1 MSKSETVLEL
11 QELLKDMRSITVDLN
26 RSISSL
32 KEILDVEEFIPTS
45 LGEKIRTYLE
55 KINEKQTEFVSK
67 YEALNSREPNTKYVV
82 LENELEEAKKVFEE
96 NDRYVNGIKF
106 FLSLHSDDEKTE
118 NILQNRKNTLNNLN
132 IDAMERDDLQSLGKP
147 YIWLQEAF
155 WEIDA
160 KKKFS
165 LMYRLASCF
174 EEEIAMGIQ
183 FGTLSIKEPND
194 EVLNVEITN
203 NSSEKGA
210 VELDTSESPVD
221 ETEKD
226 ENNYVVK
233 NESKESEMEEPELV
247 DNVAGKEYEGIL
259 VKEKPFILHVQMSSK
274 AETKFGVKEFRNDII
289 KQYPK
294 EKLECM
300 VEALKGCGYS
310 IKSITEKKNGKAESY
325 KLSTEKLYQFG
336 YLKRYVVDKM
346 GEFFTLSPRGKRAFV
361 AKDSLSFINQ
371 NIKEKVSSQD
381 DGEPIE
387 DTANSSIVR
396 LLSFDSS
403 IKQRKLVPDYEFV
416 IRMNVMATDYFVEGY
431 PGKDSD
437 ITNWFAG
444 IVTENV
450 EQLQEFKETVNDKVN
465 PGDVLIVTGNTLE
478 QAETVA
484 NWLLSEFTLEL
495 RNIGYTTLFENSVYD
510 IATKEPILFE
520 TKESIEN
527 DENLTAEPPILKE
540 KKEKQQSEDETVSLE
555 ESENTGENKT
565 IGKNGVA
572 ENESSSEETRLL
584 KEIVIEAEETGGN
597 RSYKAT
603 TKTVNSAVPSIL
615 EEEKKKYISTYQKM
629 IVSGKTYAASAYL
642 KALAKQHP
650 YFEPFYRQLAYAVN
664 DPMERCTYSSDTIF
678 NVFYGDTVPISD
690 YYIVAAALRNY
701 FFDQYSYDYSI

>member
-45 LGEKIRTYLE
+45 FGEKIRTYLE

-346 GEFFTLSPRGKRAFV
+346 GEFFTLSPRGERAFV

-615 EEEKKKYISTYQKM
+615 EEEKKS
-629 IVSGKTYAASAYL
+629 
-642 KALAKQHP
+642 
-650 YFEPFYRQLAYAVN
+650 
-664 DPMERCTYSSDTIF
+664 IF
-678 NVFYGDTVPISD
+678 LHI
-690 YYIVAAALRNY
+690 RK
-701 FFDQYSYDYSI
+701 

>member
-346 GEFFTLSPRGKRAFV
+346 GEFFTLSPRGERAFV

-572 ENESSSEETRLL
+572 ENESSSEE
-584 KEIVIEAEETGGN
+584 G
-597 RSYKAT
+597 S
-603 TKTVNSAVPSIL
+603 
-615 EEEKKKYISTYQKM
+615 
-629 IVSGKTYAASAYL
+629 
-642 KALAKQHP
+642 
-650 YFEPFYRQLAYAVN
+650 F
-664 DPMERCTYSSDTIF
+664 IF
-678 NVFYGDTVPISD
+678 RKHCH
-690 YYIVAAALRNY
+690 RNG
-701 FFDQYSYDYSI
+701 

>member
-1 MSKSETVLEL
+1 MRNLSKSETILEL

-32 KEILDVEEFIPTS
+32 KEILDIEEFIPTS

-55 KINEKQTEFVSK
+55 KINEKQTEFVLK

-132 IDAMERDDLQSLGKP
+132 IDAMESDDLQSLGEP

-183 FGTLSIKEPND
+183 FGTLSIKETND
-194 EVLNVEITN
+194 EVSNVEVTN

-233 NESKESEMEEPELV
+233 NESKESEMEEPEPV
-247 DNVAGKEYEGIL
+247 DYVAGKEYEGIL

-274 AETKFGVKEFRNDII
+274 AETKFGVKEFRNDIT
-289 KQYPK
+289 KQFPK

-310 IKSITEKKNGKAESY
+310 IKSIAEKKNGKAESY

-346 GEFFTLSPRGKRAFV
+346 GEFFTLSPRGERAFV

-371 NIKEKVSSQD
+371 HIKEKVSSQD
-381 DGEPIE
+381 GGEPIE
-387 DTANSSIVR
+387 DTANSAIVR

-431 PGKDSD
+431 PCKDSN
-437 ITNWFAG
+437 ITNWFVG

-478 QAETVA
+478 QAESVA
-484 NWLLSEFTLEL
+484 NWLLSEFNLEL
-495 RNIGYTTLFENSVYD
+495 RNIGYTTLFENYVYD
-510 IATKEPILFE
+510 IATKE
-520 TKESIEN
+520 TIEN
-527 DENLTAEPPILKE
+527 DENLTAEPPDLEE
-540 KKEKQQSEDETVSLE
+540 KKEEQQSEDETVSLE
-555 ESENTGENKT
+555 ESENTDENKT
-565 IGKNGVA
+565 IGKMV
-572 ENESSSEETRLL
+572 LL
-584 KEIVIEAEETGGN
+584 KMNLV
-597 RSYKAT
+597 
-603 TKTVNSAVPSIL
+603 V
-615 EEEKKKYISTYQKM
+615 KKLD
-629 IVSGKTYAASAYL
+629 YL
-642 KALAKQHP
+642 KRL
-650 YFEPFYRQLAYAVN
+650 
-664 DPMERCTYSSDTIF
+664 
-678 NVFYGDTVPISD
+678 
-690 YYIVAAALRNY
+690 
-701 FFDQYSYDYSI
+701 

>member
-1 MSKSETVLEL
+1 MSKSETILEL

-26 RSISSL
+26 RSIFSL

-233 NESKESEMEEPELV
+233 NESKESEMKEPELV

-346 GEFFTLSPRGKRAFV
+346 GEFFTLSPRGERAFV

-584 KEIVIEAEETGGN
+584 KEIVIEAEETGEN

-615 EEEKKKYISTYQKM
+615 EEEKKS
-629 IVSGKTYAASAYL
+629 
-642 KALAKQHP
+642 
-650 YFEPFYRQLAYAVN
+650 
-664 DPMERCTYSSDTIF
+664 IF
-678 NVFYGDTVPISD
+678 LHI
-690 YYIVAAALRNY
+690 RK
-701 FFDQYSYDYSI
+701 

>member
-1 MSKSETVLEL
+1 
-11 QELLKDMRSITVDLN
+11 
-26 RSISSL
+26 
-32 KEILDVEEFIPTS
+32 
-45 LGEKIRTYLE
+45 
-55 KINEKQTEFVSK
+55 
-67 YEALNSREPNTKYVV
+67 
-82 LENELEEAKKVFEE
+82 
-96 NDRYVNGIKF
+96 
-106 FLSLHSDDEKTE
+106 
-118 NILQNRKNTLNNLN
+118 
-132 IDAMERDDLQSLGKP
+132 
-147 YIWLQEAF
+147 
-155 WEIDA
+155 
-160 KKKFS
+160 
-165 LMYRLASCF
+165 
-174 EEEIAMGIQ
+174 
-183 FGTLSIKEPND
+183 
-194 EVLNVEITN
+194 
-203 NSSEKGA
+203 
-210 VELDTSESPVD
+210 
-221 ETEKD
+221 
-226 ENNYVVK
+226 
-233 NESKESEMEEPELV
+233 
-247 DNVAGKEYEGIL
+247 
-259 VKEKPFILHVQMSSK
+259 
-274 AETKFGVKEFRNDII
+274 
-289 KQYPK
+289 
-294 EKLECM
+294 
-300 VEALKGCGYS
+300 
-310 IKSITEKKNGKAESY
+310 
-325 KLSTEKLYQFG
+325 
-336 YLKRYVVDKM
+336 
-346 GEFFTLSPRGKRAFV
+346 
-361 AKDSLSFINQ
+361 
-371 NIKEKVSSQD
+371 
-381 DGEPIE
+381 
-387 DTANSSIVR
+387 
-396 LLSFDSS
+396 
-403 IKQRKLVPDYEFV
+403 
-416 IRMNVMATDYFVEGY
+416 MATDYFVEGY

-701 FFDQYSYDYSI
+701 FFDQYSYDYSIQQLSGGYKEGTYKYYYIDFLKSDKVLLDEDFLPILDEVLELPDFSIMSRIQSHCDENETDLSDRLQKIFAGDDDYGSASLILKYFDCQGKNLSSEEYEKYNIEKAIVYPLRDLENKRKEFIEDIELAQSYGQIIDC

>member
-346 GEFFTLSPRGKRAFV
+346 GEFFTLSPRGERAFV

-664 DPMERCTYSSDTIF
+664 DPIKKF
-678 NVFYGDTVPISD
+678 IK
-690 YYIVAAALRNY
+690 L
-701 FFDQYSYDYSI
+701 

>member
-346 GEFFTLSPRGKRAFV
+346 GEFFTLSPRGERAFV

-510 IATKEPILFE
+510 IATKEPILF
-520 TKESIEN
+520 
-527 DENLTAEPPILKE
+527 A
-540 KKEKQQSEDETVSLE
+540 
-555 ESENTGENKT
+555 
-565 IGKNGVA
+565 
-572 ENESSSEETRLL
+572 
-584 KEIVIEAEETGGN
+584 
-597 RSYKAT
+597 
-603 TKTVNSAVPSIL
+603 
-615 EEEKKKYISTYQKM
+615 
-629 IVSGKTYAASAYL
+629 
-642 KALAKQHP
+642 
-650 YFEPFYRQLAYAVN
+650 
-664 DPMERCTYSSDTIF
+664 
-678 NVFYGDTVPISD
+678 
-690 YYIVAAALRNY
+690 
-701 FFDQYSYDYSI
+701 

>member
-259 VKEKPFILHVQMSSK
+259 VKEKPFILHVQMS
-274 AETKFGVKEFRNDII
+274 
-289 KQYPK
+289 
-294 EKLECM
+294 
-300 VEALKGCGYS
+300 
-310 IKSITEKKNGKAESY
+310 
-325 KLSTEKLYQFG
+325 
-336 YLKRYVVDKM
+336 
-346 GEFFTLSPRGKRAFV
+346 
-361 AKDSLSFINQ
+361 
-371 NIKEKVSSQD
+371 
-381 DGEPIE
+381 
-387 DTANSSIVR
+387 
-396 LLSFDSS
+396 
-403 IKQRKLVPDYEFV
+403 
-416 IRMNVMATDYFVEGY
+416 
-431 PGKDSD
+431 
-437 ITNWFAG
+437 
-444 IVTENV
+444 
-450 EQLQEFKETVNDKVN
+450 
-465 PGDVLIVTGNTLE
+465 
-478 QAETVA
+478 
-484 NWLLSEFTLEL
+484 
-495 RNIGYTTLFENSVYD
+495 
-510 IATKEPILFE
+510 
-520 TKESIEN
+520 
-527 DENLTAEPPILKE
+527 
-540 KKEKQQSEDETVSLE
+540 
-555 ESENTGENKT
+555 
-565 IGKNGVA
+565 
-572 ENESSSEETRLL
+572 
-584 KEIVIEAEETGGN
+584 
-597 RSYKAT
+597 
-603 TKTVNSAVPSIL
+603 
-615 EEEKKKYISTYQKM
+615 
-629 IVSGKTYAASAYL
+629 
-642 KALAKQHP
+642 
-650 YFEPFYRQLAYAVN
+650 
-664 DPMERCTYSSDTIF
+664 
-678 NVFYGDTVPISD
+678 
-690 YYIVAAALRNY
+690 
-701 FFDQYSYDYSI
+701 